1 VLQRRDACSGD
12 CMPRNKKSIKSR
24 SKEKKN
30 ALRRRRVR
38 RRKSLRRGK
47 RGR

>member
-1 VLQRRDACSGD
+1 
-12 CMPRNKKSIKSR
+12 MPRMKKSIKSR

-30 ALRRRRVR
+30 ALRRRRIR
-38 RRKSLRRGK
+38 RRKGLRKGK